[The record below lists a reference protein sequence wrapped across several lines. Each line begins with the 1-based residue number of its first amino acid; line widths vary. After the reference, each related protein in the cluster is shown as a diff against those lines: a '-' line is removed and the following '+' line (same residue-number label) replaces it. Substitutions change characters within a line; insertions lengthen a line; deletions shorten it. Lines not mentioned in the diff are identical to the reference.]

1 MLDFINDKKRTHYA
15 VKLNKQ
21 NVGENVTLM
30 GWVHRRRDLGGLIFI
45 DLRDVTG
52 KIQIVFH
59 PENDSAHSKAGKLR
73 NEYVIAVTG
82 KVVLREQQNINSN
95 MKTGEIEIEVQ
106 ELLLLN
112 NSEPLPVQINENVL
126 AEENLRLK
134 YRYLDLRRDKVKD
147 IILIRHEIVYAI
159 REFLV
164 KKDFYEIETPMLM
177 KSTPEGARDFLVP
190 SRVHNGKFFALPQSP
205 QIYKQLL
212 MIGGFDRYF
221 QIARCFRDEDLR
233 ADRQPE
239 FTQLDLEMSYVTQEE
254 IFQIMEDLFKYVFNK
269 VINIDLPIPFPH
281 LTYKQSMDRYGSDK
295 PDTRFEMELNDLSG
309 IVANS
314 EFKVFSG
321 ALQTGGS
328 VRCVVAPGCAGY
340 SRKQIDML
348 IDRAKHVG
356 GKGLAYAKYQDG
368 DFQAGISKF
377 LSDEEKKQIIKLTGA
392 VDGDLILFAADRN
405 KIVFKVLSE
414 IRNYLG
420 KELELYDPKQFDL
433 LWITDFPLFE
443 YNDDEDRWETAHH
456 MFTLPKEEHLNY
468 FETGKYEK
476 IEGQLYDLVCNGLE
490 LSSGSI
496 RCHRLDIQKK
506 IFDVLGFSE
515 EELEEKFG
523 FFLNALRYGTPP
535 HGGIAPGIDRMV
547 MIMSGAQSI
556 RDVIAFPKTL
566 QATDLMSDSPATV
579 SQKQLDELGIN
590 ISTKKKNIQP
600 KNSELNEKGK

>member
-1 MLDFINDKKRTHYA
+1 MLDFIKDKKRTHYA
-15 VKLNKQ
+15 QELSTL

-45 DLRDVTG
+45 DIRDVSG
-52 KIQIVFH
+52 KVQIVFH
-59 PENDSAHSKAGKLR
+59 PENEAVHAKAGKLR
-73 NEYVIAVTG
+73 NEYVIAITG
-82 KVVLREQQNINSN
+82 KVVLRDQQNINKE
-95 MKTGEIEIEVQ
+95 MKTGEIEVEVQ

-126 AEENLRLK
+126 AEEDLRLK
-134 YRYLDLRRDKVKD
+134 YRYLDLRRDKLKD

-164 KKDFYEIETPMLM
+164 ERDFFEIETPMLM

-239 FTQLDLEMSYVTQEE
+239 FTQLDLEMSYVTQKE
-254 IFQIMEDLFKYVFNK
+254 IFQIIEDLFKYIFNK
-269 VINIDLPIPFPH
+269 VINIELPTPFPH

-295 PDTRFEMELNDLSG
+295 PDTRFGMELKDLSD

-314 EFKVFSG
+314 EFKVFSS

-340 SRKQIDML
+340 SRKQIDIL
-348 IDRAKHVG
+348 TDRAKHVG
-356 GKGLAYAKYQDG
+356 GKGLAFVKYVDG
-368 DFQAGISKF
+368 HFQTGISKF
-377 LSDEEKKQIIKLTGA
+377 LSDEEKKQIIKTSGA
-392 VDGDLILFAADRN
+392 VEGDLILFAADRN

-420 KELELYDPKQFDL
+420 KELKLFDPKQFNL

-456 MFTLPKEEHLNY
+456 MFTLPKEEHLKY
-468 FETGKYEK
+468 FETGEYEK

-506 IFDVLGFSE
+506 IFEVLGFSE
-515 EELEEKFG
+515 EELNEKFG
-523 FFLNALRYGTPP
+523 FFLNALKYGTPP

-566 QATDLMSDSPATV
+566 QATDLMSESPAIV
-579 SQKQLDELGIN
+579 SQKQLDELGIKLATK
-590 ISTKKKNIQP
+590 STKEHEKN
-600 KNSELNEKGK
+600 